1 MAWVE
6 GVTSSNR
13 ILRDLVNIMT
23 NANKDINGDAIPEQ
37 NWELVYPRPYN
48 TTDVVGETL
57 TVDAVDT
64 KLYKAAKTDWFQHKA
79 PVVYETVGGVTEIV
93 LTSEYTVNYTDGTIT
108 FKTVPAGAITC
119 DYTYVTDRDL
129 ATGLAKIQPYG
140 NIILK
145 TTTTPVTLDGS
156 ADPFNTDPDLKV
168 AALTMYLEIDKPQ
181 YLINPETGQEAAKYG
196 TTFKIENHYHIN
208 MRIFDRYDYVTEKP
222 VAKIIDDTTG
232 ITIDEGAHVSNWSK
246 FSWYTDFK
254 EFLVDELD
262 DDPGTD
268 NVSDGIVF
276 AFVETPGVYGELP
289 IQYWLSV
296 NNNRLAIVL
305 MGEPSINYDNYI
317 TSFGYV
323 GKIASFEG
331 GVNDTAGNFAL
342 TAGSST
348 IPCVANPN
356 PDPITVLPQF
366 TFNVVQNTFTST
378 NYGKTMSGY
387 PPQNKAQT
395 HTISYK
401 VVALNEHGQALA
413 TDEREASYIWR
424 YNSHTYSGEMPEDT
438 RMDNFVLHFNTIPSN
453 ATHVRLY
460 RKDVITQVSG
470 SNKTTTN
477 WFFEKELTRTEA
489 LAGDHNPD
497 LYLIDTNE
505 PVPVTNYNPEEAGVV
520 RDTLTGSV
528 IEVKFP
534 NNWGVNTATGVND
547 VSMYKARSGDGTY
560 FQRHQASFIT
570 PEEFMNKDA
579 FNPSRWTNKF
589 HLSPLY
595 IVHGYDGYRGWL
607 DGVVA
612 VDDSSIVH
620 LDELI
625 VNKGQ
630 ANEEIY
636 KYFKLTAPFS
646 LMQNSANTNYG
657 IGIKKV

>member
-13 ILRDLVNIMT
+13 ILRDLVNIMV
-23 NANKDINGDAIPEQ
+23 NANKDIDGETVPEQ
-37 NWELVYPRPYN
+37 NWELVYPRPFN
-48 TTDVVGETL
+48 TTDVVGEAL
-57 TVDAVDT
+57 TVQTDT
-64 KLYKAAKTDWFQHKA
+64 KIYKAAKADWFPQKA
-79 PVVYETVGGVTEIV
+79 PVVYQTVASVTEVV
-93 LTSEYTVNYTDGTIT
+93 LTSEYTVDYETGTIT
-108 FKTVPAGAITC
+108 FVKTPTGTITC
-119 DYTYVTDRDL
+119 DYAYVTDRDL

-140 NIILK
+140 KIVLK
-145 TTTTPVTLDGS
+145 TKTTPVTPDAS
-156 ADPFNTDPDLKV
+156 ADPFNTDPDLRV
-168 AALTMYLEIDKPQ
+168 AALSMYLEIEKPQ
-181 YLINPETGQEAAKYG
+181 YLINPETGQEAVKYG
-196 TTFKIENHYHIN
+196 TVHKIENHYHIN
-208 MRIFDRYDYVTEKP
+208 ARIFDHYDYVTEKP
-222 VAKIIDDTTG
+222 KGKVVNESTG
-232 ITIDEGAHVSNWSK
+232 IVIDEGAHVSNWSK
-246 FSWYTDFK
+246 LSWYKDFK

-262 DDPGTD
+262 GDPGTD

-276 AFVETPGVYGELP
+276 AFIETPGIYGELP

-296 NNNRLAIVL
+296 TNDRLAMVL
-305 MGEPSINYDNYI
+305 MGEPSINYDNYL
-317 TSFGYV
+317 TSFAYV
-323 GKIASFEG
+323 GKVASFEG

-342 TAGSST
+342 TTGSST

-356 PDPITVLPQF
+356 LDPIVELPQF
-366 TFNVVQNTFTST
+366 TFKVLSNDFTST
-378 NYGKTMSGY
+378 NYGKSVAGVS
-387 PPQNKAQT
+387 PKNQAQT

-401 VVALNEHGQALA
+401 VVAVNEHGRALA
-413 TDEREASYIWR
+413 TEERQATYIWK
-424 YNSHTYSGEMPEDT
+424 YNSSSGASEMPEDT
-438 RMDNFVLHFNTIPSN
+438 RANNFALTFTKIPAN
-453 ATHVRLY
+453 ATHVQLY
-460 RKDVITQVSG
+460 RKDVITQVS
-470 SNKTTTN
+470 SMNKTTTN
-477 WFFEKELTRTEA
+477 WLFEKELTREVA
-489 LAGDHNPD
+489 LAGDYTPD
-497 LYLIDTNE
+497 LFLTDTTK
-505 PVPVTNYNPEEAGVV
+505 PVPVSNYDASKAGVV
-520 RDTLTGSV
+520 RDQLTGAV

-534 NNWGVNTATGVND
+534 SQWGVNTATGVTD

-560 FQRHQASFIT
+560 FQRHQTSFIT
-570 PEEFMNKDA
+570 PEEFMQKDA

-636 KYFKLTAPFS
+636 KYFKVTAPFS